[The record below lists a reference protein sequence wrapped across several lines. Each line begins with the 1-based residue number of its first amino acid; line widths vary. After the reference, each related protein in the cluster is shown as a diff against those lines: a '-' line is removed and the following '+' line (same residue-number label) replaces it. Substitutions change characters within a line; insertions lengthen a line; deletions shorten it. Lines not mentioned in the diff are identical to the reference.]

1 MATFGGI
8 TFNSN
13 QDIADFVDSN
23 SQDFISMVKS
33 YSVLLANVTDQ
44 QIINK
49 LLQESYP
56 RIGMKLAAAKDLS
69 NNYLFADS
77 RTPSDWTA
85 LFLNVILVMT
95 DRSSPFAEG
104 LVSVAA
110 RYTAA
115 SFISALPLD
124 TDIKNISLSKEL
136 HSQAHQDLHDIVE
149 LYLATGGN
157 NGVNATTDLKP
168 ELQQSLYL
176 SLAIDKTTL
185 PASYFNVAPVKE
197 IISDITSLYPQANV
211 KTLSSLTLP
220 PGFVGI
226 CELSITSSIAEYGD
240 LIHNAFF
247 VQTGDDTQAI
257 LETIASLINISTS
270 SQQSNIIACPNSDSN
285 KLVSTEIF
293 KKKIYFDTDPLDPTG
308 IYDKKTIQLTLLTGL
323 DWLSFEAR
331 NRSPINNREL
341 VIVNFYTVSRAAAAL
356 SINPLANY
364 AGEYS
369 ALANY
374 SINDVVTFRELDYI
388 CTTSSA
394 GNSPSDVTYWTRLY
408 EDANDLTKHQHDPTS
423 KPYIEGLIYGL
434 YNNYADLDSFGPLS
448 LILDVNEGKVS
459 STIGVTDVNKNT
471 VTTLYFRA
479 IDPSLSI
486 NGLLKFRVSTA
497 GIPEV
502 QEFEVELVDA
512 RPEDLSLALVN
523 KLFGLRALASR
534 INVQGLEE
542 SVSETLGVLVKPAAV
557 HITSFKYTLKVI
569 KVVLDVGIDG
579 VIPSNLEIATGDI
592 FIEKT
597 RYSPRPRSII
607 VEAEPE
613 KQFTLLQSSLQN
625 IDNNYVYAAGRVK
638 MEKNSGAFQAAQDR
652 IKLLQGRG

>member
-33 YSVLLANVTDQ
+33 YSVLLANVPDQ
-44 QIINK
+44 QILNK

-56 RIGMKLAAAKDLS
+56 RIGMKLAAAKDLN
-69 NNYLFADS
+69 NNYLFADP
-77 RTPSDWTA
+77 RTPTDWTA
-85 LFLNVILVMT
+85 LFLNVILIIT
-95 DRSSPFAEG
+95 DTTSPFAEG

-136 HSQAHQDLHDIVE
+136 HSQAHQDLQDIVE
-149 LYLATGGN
+149 LYKATEGGSKASSSKEVVS
-157 NGVNATTDLKP
+157 G
-168 ELQQSLYL
+168 LQQSLYL
-176 SLAIDKTTL
+176 SLNIDKTTL
-185 PASYFNVAPVKE
+185 PASYFNIAPVKE
-197 IISDITSLYPQANV
+197 VITDISSLYPQANV
-211 KTLSSLTLP
+211 KTLTSLTLP

-226 CELSITSSIAEYGD
+226 CELSITSSVAEYGD

-247 VQTGDDTQAI
+247 IQTGDDTQLI

-270 SQQSNIIACPNSDSN
+270 SQQSNIIACPNSDFN
-285 KLVSTEIF
+285 KLVSAEIF
-293 KKKIYFDTDPLDPTG
+293 KKKIYFDIDSLDPTG
-308 IYDKKTIQLTLLTGL
+308 IYDKKTIQVNVLAGL
-323 DWLSFEAR
+323 DWLTFEAR

-341 VIVNFYTVSRAAAAL
+341 IIINFYTVSRAAIATKL
-356 SINPLANY
+356 NPLANY
-364 AGEYS
+364 VGDYAAPTPY
-369 ALANY
+369 N
-374 SINDVVTFRELDYI
+374 INDVVTFNEVDYI
-388 CTTSSA
+388 CTASSL
-394 GNSPSDVTYWTRLY
+394 GNSPFNASYWTKLY
-408 EDANDLTKHQHDPTS
+408 EDAKDLTKYQNDPSS

-434 YNNYADLDSFGPLS
+434 YNRYQDLDSFGPVS

-459 STIGVTDVNKNT
+459 STIGVTEYNKNV

-479 IDPSLSI
+479 IDPSLPI
-486 NGLLKFRVSTA
+486 NGMLKFRVSTA

-512 RPEDLSLALVN
+512 KAEDLSLALVN

-534 INVQGLEE
+534 VNMQGLEE

-557 HITSFKYTLKVI
+557 QITSFKYTLKVL

-597 RYSPRPRSII
+597 RYSPRARSII

-613 KQFTLLQSSLQN
+613 KQFTLLQASLQN

-638 MEKNSGAFQAAQDR
+638 MEKSSGAFQAAQDR
-652 IKLLQGRG
+652 IKLLQGRA